1 LSSVSLMKWRP
12 ALGEPQT
19 QKLLTLLEDATVLM
33 EDHAVIRVR
42 DDTGLRVDPGDGL
55 VMPCRAIKASK
66 GEITPLTKLQAFFPG
81 PASPAKASTRKT
93 TCTWSTPISTRRTS
107 A

>member
-55 VMPCRAIKASK
+55 VHAMQGYQGQQGGNHSPDKVASFFSRARFSREGIHPKDYLHLVYANLDPPD
-66 GEITPLTKLQAFFPG
+66 E
-81 PASPAKASTRKT
+81 R
-93 TCTWSTPISTRRTS
+93 
-107 A
+107 